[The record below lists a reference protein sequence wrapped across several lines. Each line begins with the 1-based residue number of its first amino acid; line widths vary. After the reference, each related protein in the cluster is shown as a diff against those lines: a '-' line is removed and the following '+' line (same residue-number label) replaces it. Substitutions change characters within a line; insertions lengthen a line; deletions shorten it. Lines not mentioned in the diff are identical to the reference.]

1 MSWPHRGQDCPCRM
15 RGGCIGHI
23 PGGQQDILGSCGHG
37 SVSVCG
43 VGTRGGGAL
52 GAQTVL
58 ISRRQAW
65 GSAVGAVA

>member
-43 VGTRGGGAL
+43 VGTRGGGHWAH
-52 GAQTVL
+52 
-58 ISRRQAW
+58 RRC
-65 GSAVGAVA
+65 